1 MLAVFVSS
9 LKGRL
14 ITKNKSF
21 CAAGCNELESYS
33 EEVAVANSHSLWT
46 DRVGHLQQLWELLNC
61 LTIAQCIVEIFM
73 EGSFK
78 ERLEEL
84 EGHCF
89 FMWLMSLTNKF

>member
-33 EEVAVANSHSLWT
+33 EEVAVANSHSL
-46 DRVGHLQQLWELLNC
+46 
-61 LTIAQCIVEIFM
+61 
-73 EGSFK
+73 
-78 ERLEEL
+78 
-84 EGHCF
+84 
-89 FMWLMSLTNKF
+89 